1 MKGHLVSLFLVYV
14 FSRTFLSCLSPVG
27 GWTWCPNIHLI
38 LMGVF
43 QMLMVQSALLCTV
56 PLCFLWFILPIPDW
70 LSKFCLSWVF
80 DSDVLSCG
88 FLFINLLLVLFA
100 VYYFYLIILFDVFCC
115 CCCVLSY
122 AFIMIDVCFKVN
134 IKSKLSL
141 FAFLNACS
149 WSFGTFSKVPIINLL
164 HFWNYFSFLLMSPRP
179 CGLLDNVNQLAVSNG
194 YIFFLLNILF
204 QSEMHHIL
212 EVNAI
217 LYWL

>member
-1 MKGHLVSLFLVYV
+1 MSRYRDQTLKKHFSPRAIFLELVLGLCQKVGPCWLSCLEWKGIWCLFLVYV

-100 VYYFYLIILFDVFCC
+100 VYYFYLIILFDVCCCCC

-149 WSFGTFSKVPIINLL
+149 CAY
-164 HFWNYFSFLLMSPRP
+164 H
-179 CGLLDNVNQLAVSNG
+179 QLAP
-194 YIFFLLNILF
+194 LLKLF
-204 QSEMHHIL
+204 
-212 EVNAI
+212 
-217 LYWL
+217 